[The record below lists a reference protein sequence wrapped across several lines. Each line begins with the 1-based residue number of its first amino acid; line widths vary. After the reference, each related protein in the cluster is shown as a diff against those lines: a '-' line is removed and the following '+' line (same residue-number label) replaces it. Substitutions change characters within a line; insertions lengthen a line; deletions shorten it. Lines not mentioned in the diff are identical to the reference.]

1 MWGPVRG
8 VGGFPARE
16 VRAALSH
23 PDAQGCCSPHV
34 QARDARHQAKSFTYT
49 EISRA
54 SLSLLETERL
64 LFRDGHSLGELY
76 GTQLPLR
83 ARASPL
89 RSAAGLLWGSE
100 GSMALC
106 CPSGHVPPPCEAPRA
121 SSGGGVWKQPQEKG

>member
-64 LFRDGHSLGELY
+64 LFRDGHSLGELD
-76 GTQLPLR
+76 GTLLPLR
-83 ARASPL
+83 ARAASL
-89 RSAAGLLWGSE
+89 RSAAGLLWGRSLETAPGE
-100 GSMALC
+100 GLT
-106 CPSGHVPPPCEAPRA
+106 APA
-121 SSGGGVWKQPQEKG
+121 ISVGPGDLT

>member
-23 PDAQGCCSPHV
+23 PDAQGCCSPHM

-64 LFRDGHSLGELY
+64 LFRDGHSLIHRVGANNSSSVLWV
-76 GTQLPLR
+76 GPVAGR
-83 ARASPL
+83 CP
-89 RSAAGLLWGSE
+89 RS
-100 GSMALC
+100 
-106 CPSGHVPPPCEAPRA
+106 
-121 SSGGGVWKQPQEKG
+121 